1 MTNKIHTN
9 THIVVC
15 VKKGTQPLKFLPVLL
30 IYYGDETAWGRYI
43 WSSLLVNLVPPYVR
57 KKASNSARSTEKNNR
72 ITRARMKENSS
83 DVKFGI
89 CFQHGILVLCHERGG
104 EYQRLWK
111 NVVLMFKG
119 QGIRIIENG
128 FKFLWGG
135 GFNAKNGVWVV
146 VANWII

>member
-1 MTNKIHTN
+1 
-9 THIVVC
+9 
-15 VKKGTQPLKFLPVLL
+15 
-30 IYYGDETAWGRYI
+30 
-43 WSSLLVNLVPPYVR
+43 
-57 KKASNSARSTEKNNR
+57 
-72 ITRARMKENSS
+72 MKENSS

-111 NVVLMFKG
+111 DVVLMFKG

-128 FKFLWGG
+128 FKFLWSG